1 MYKQKMHLN
10 LTIPL
15 KEISVKQYWFNT
27 MFIMLWVSGVTMSL
41 LLSYIIFTICEFKN
55 CQELYFGF
63 FGISGYLIVEGIM
76 EIKESLKSDYD
87 RQIKES
93 LQKCGCVCLCPKCNG
108 VLNHISNCS
117 TELSGIIRYACPC
130 GNESRWDFDL
140 APVPICIEE
149 SAEPLFKKD

>member
-1 MYKQKMHLN
+1 MRLILDCDSLARKSWKQHLYN
-10 LTIPL
+10 VFFLIFLISGISLGLT
-15 KEISVKQYWFNT
+15 
-27 MFIMLWVSGVTMSL
+27 FILVLIQST
-41 LLSYIIFTICEFKN
+41 TFKAN
-55 CQELYFGF
+55 PELF
-63 FGISGYLIVEGIM
+63 FGIFGITGWLIVMGIM

-93 LQKCGCVCLCPKCNG
+93 LQNCGCVCLCPKCNG

-130 GNESRWDFDL
+130 GNESSWDFDL